1 MGINIGYPTPDE
13 APIPT
18 PRPGGLGGLGGAGNA
33 PQAQQSRPSFLQSPE
48 FGNVLSALGLSL
60 MGSNR
65 NTPLAAFGPALFS
78 MQRGLRE
85 DRKEQGQTAA
95 MEQALIAAG
104 MDPEQA
110 KVMAVNPQAAKFAL
124 EQQQQRR
131 EQEEAQAQRG
141 QTYEF
146 FQQNAPEYAAMID
159 AGLPVQTAWSEY
171 VKSRGGGERQ
181 GLMNAGDGMI
191 YDPNSG
197 EWLTAPNRAARPPQV
212 ETFYDEATGQP
223 YNAQWNAESGTWER
237 VGGVKAPSG
246 MSITTNPDGTVS
258 VTQGPTGG
266 KMTEANSKDMVYAT
280 RAAGA
285 LPTIDQMGDSL
296 TSLGETVGGNAPVVG
311 NYMKSPEF
319 QQAEQAGKEFL
330 QAILRKDTG
339 AAITKQE
346 VDEYGSVYLPRP
358 GDSPE
363 VLAQKKVSRQR
374 ALRALAAGIPADLML
389 RLEQSGVE
397 IPGATSEGGWVDRGN
412 GVRIRKK

>member
-1 MGINIGYPTPDE
+1 M
-13 APIPT
+13 AQQA
-18 PRPGGLGGLGGAGNA
+18 GGLGGLGGFF
-33 PQAQQSRPSFLQSPE
+33 QRPGVQDTLDAIFTSMISSPRN
-48 FGNVLSALGLSL
+48 NVLQNFAPAYNAAQDRRALMGEQAAMQEALVAAGLS
-60 MGSNR
+60 
-65 NTPLAAFGPALFS
+65 
-78 MQRGLRE
+78 
-85 DRKEQGQTAA
+85 
-95 MEQALIAAG
+95 
-104 MDPEQA
+104 PEQA
-110 KVMAVNPQAAKFAL
+110 KVMAVNPQAAKLRLDMMERQRDMEMQA
-124 EQQQQRR
+124 QQRR
-131 EQEEAQAQRG
+131 
-141 QTYEF
+141 QTYDF
-146 FQQNAPEYAAMID
+146 FAQNVPEYAAMID
-159 AGLPVQTAWSEY
+159 AGLPVQTAWGEY
-171 VKSRGGGERQ
+171 IKARQGGGRRN
-181 GLMNAGDGMI
+181 LINAGDGRL
-191 YDPNSG
+191 YDPDNG
-197 EWLTAPNRAARPPQV
+197 AWITAPNEGGKPPKI

-223 YNAQWNAESGTWER
+223 YNAQWNAETGSWER

>member
-1 MGINIGYPTPDE
+1 MALFGMNQSAQGQPAT
-13 APIPT
+13 
-18 PRPGGLGGLGGAGNA
+18 GGLGGLGGN
-33 PQAQQSRPSFLQSPE
+33 PMLQAI
-48 FGNVLSALGLSL
+48 GISL
-60 MGSNR
+60 MSSPR
-65 NTPLAAFGPALFS
+65 NNPLQGFGDAYSGLQR
-78 MQRGLRE
+78 MQMLRQE
-85 DRKEQGQTAA
+85 RADTLANTAQERAA
-95 MEQALIAAG
+95 MEQALISAG
-104 MDPEQA
+104 MSPEQA
-110 KVMAVNPQAAKFAL
+110 RVMAANPRAAQFTL

-171 VKSRGGGERQ
+171 VKARQNGGRKN
-181 GLMNAGDGMI
+181 LINAGDGMI
-191 YDPNSG
+191 YDPDSG
-197 EWLTAPNRAARPPQV
+197 AWITAPNQGGKPPKI

-363 VLAQKKVSRQR
+363 VLAQKKASRQR

>member
-1 MGINIGYPTPDE
+1 M
-13 APIPT
+13 AQA
-18 PRPGGLGGLGGAGNA
+18 GGLGGLGGFF
-33 PQAQQSRPSFLQSPE
+33 QRPGVQDTLDAIFTSMISSPRN
-48 FGNVLSALGLSL
+48 NVLQNFAPAYNAAQDRRALMGEQAAMQEALVAAGLS
-60 MGSNR
+60 
-65 NTPLAAFGPALFS
+65 
-78 MQRGLRE
+78 
-85 DRKEQGQTAA
+85 
-95 MEQALIAAG
+95 
-104 MDPEQA
+104 PEQA
-110 KVMAVNPQAAKFAL
+110 KVMAVNPQAAQL
-124 EQQQQRR
+124 RLDMMERQRDM
-131 EQEEAQAQRG
+131 EMQAQQRG
-141 QTYEF
+141 QTYDF
-146 FQQNAPEYAAMID
+146 FAQNAPEYAAMID

-363 VLAQKKVSRQR
+363 VLAQKKASRQR

>member
-1 MGINIGYPTPDE
+1 MALFGMNQSAQGQPAT
-13 APIPT
+13 
-18 PRPGGLGGLGGAGNA
+18 GGLGGLGGLGGN
-33 PQAQQSRPSFLQSPE
+33 PMLQAI
-48 FGNVLSALGLSL
+48 GISL
-60 MGSNR
+60 MSSPR
-65 NTPLAAFGPALFS
+65 NNPLQGFGDAYSGLQR
-78 MQRGLRE
+78 MQMLRQE
-85 DRKEQGQTAA
+85 RADTLANTAQERAA
-95 MEQALIAAG
+95 MEQALVAAG
-104 MDPEQA
+104 LSPEQA
-110 KVMAVNPQAAKFAL
+110 KVMAVNPQAAKL
-124 EQQQQRR
+124 RLDMMERQRDM
-131 EQEEAQAQRG
+131 EMQAQQRG
-141 QTYEF
+141 QTYDF
-146 FQQNAPEYAAMID
+146 FAQNAPEYAAMID

-397 IPGATSEGGWVDRGN
+397 IPGATSEGGWTDRGN
-412 GVRIRKK
+412 GVRIRPKPTN

>member
-1 MGINIGYPTPDE
+1 M
-13 APIPT
+13 AQA
-18 PRPGGLGGLGGAGNA
+18 GGLGGLGGFF
-33 PQAQQSRPSFLQSPE
+33 QRPGVQDTLDAIFTSMISSPRN
-48 FGNVLSALGLSL
+48 NVLQNFAPAYNAAQDRRALMGEQAAMQEALVAAGLS
-60 MGSNR
+60 
-65 NTPLAAFGPALFS
+65 
-78 MQRGLRE
+78 
-85 DRKEQGQTAA
+85 
-95 MEQALIAAG
+95 
-104 MDPEQA
+104 PEQA
-110 KVMAVNPQAAKFAL
+110 KVMAVNPQAAKL
-124 EQQQQRR
+124 RLDMMERQRDM
-131 EQEEAQAQRG
+131 EMQAQQRG
-141 QTYEF
+141 QTYDF
-146 FQQNAPEYAAMID
+146 FAQNAPEYAAMID

>member
-1 MGINIGYPTPDE
+1 M
-13 APIPT
+13 AQA
-18 PRPGGLGGLGGAGNA
+18 GGLGGLGGFF
-33 PQAQQSRPSFLQSPE
+33 QRPGVQDTLDAIFTSMISSPRN
-48 FGNVLSALGLSL
+48 NVLQNFAPAYNAAQDRRALMGEQAAMQEALVAAGLS
-60 MGSNR
+60 
-65 NTPLAAFGPALFS
+65 
-78 MQRGLRE
+78 
-85 DRKEQGQTAA
+85 
-95 MEQALIAAG
+95 
-104 MDPEQA
+104 PEQA
-110 KVMAVNPQAAKFAL
+110 KVMAVNSQAAKL
-124 EQQQQRR
+124 RLDMMERQRDM
-131 EQEEAQAQRG
+131 EMQAQQRG
-141 QTYEF
+141 QTYDF
-146 FQQNAPEYAAMID
+146 FAQNAPEYAAMID

>member
-1 MGINIGYPTPDE
+1 MAQQT
-13 APIPT
+13 
-18 PRPGGLGGLGGAGNA
+18 GGLGGLGGFF
-33 PQAQQSRPSFLQSPE
+33 QRPAVQDTLDAVFTSMISSP
-48 FGNVLSALGLSL
+48 
-60 MGSNR
+60 R
-65 NTPLAAFGPALFS
+65 NNWLANFGPAYNAA
-78 MQRGLRE
+78 Q
-85 DRKEQGQTAA
+85 DRRALMGEQAA
-95 MEQALIAAG
+95 MQEALVAAG
-104 MDPEQA
+104 LSPEQA
-110 KVMAVNPQAAKFAL
+110 KVMAVNPQAAKL
-124 EQQQQRR
+124 RLDMMERQRDM
-131 EQEEAQAQRG
+131 EMQAQQRG
-141 QTYEF
+141 QTYDF
-146 FQQNAPEYAAMID
+146 FAQNAPEYAAMID

-363 VLAQKKVSRQR
+363 VLAQKKASRQR

>member
-1 MGINIGYPTPDE
+1 MAQQT
-13 APIPT
+13 
-18 PRPGGLGGLGGAGNA
+18 GGLGGLGGFF
-33 PQAQQSRPSFLQSPE
+33 QRPAVQDTLDAVFTSMISSP
-48 FGNVLSALGLSL
+48 
-60 MGSNR
+60 R
-65 NTPLAAFGPALFS
+65 NNWLANFGPAYNAA
-78 MQRGLRE
+78 Q
-85 DRKEQGQTAA
+85 DRRALMGEQAA
-95 MEQALIAAG
+95 MQEALVAAG
-104 MDPEQA
+104 LSPEQA
-110 KVMAVNPQAAKFAL
+110 KVMAVNPQAAKLRLDMMERQRDMEMQA
-124 EQQQQRR
+124 QQRR
-131 EQEEAQAQRG
+131 
-141 QTYEF
+141 QTYDF
-146 FQQNAPEYAAMID
+146 FAQNAPEYAAMID

-363 VLAQKKVSRQR
+363 VLAQKKASRQR

>member
-78 MQRGLRE
+78 MQKGLRE

-110 KVMAVNPQAAKFAL
+110 RVMAANPQAAKFTL
-124 EQQQQRR
+124 EQQQDK
-131 EQEEAQAQRG
+131 QERSAS
-141 QTYEF
+141 YDF
-146 FQQNAPEYAAMID
+146 FQKNAPEFAQLAD
-159 AGLPVQTAWSEY
+159 AGLPVKDVWAMY

-197 EWLTAPNRAARPPQV
+197 EWLTAPNRAARPPQI

-266 KMTEANSKDMVYAT
+266 KMTEQNSKDMVYAK

-285 LPTIDQMGDSL
+285 LPIIDKMGDAL
-296 TSLGETVGGNAPVVG
+296 TSAGEAVGGSVPAVG
-311 NYMKSPEF
+311 NYLKSPEY

-339 AAITKQE
+339 AAITAQE
-346 VDEYGSVYLPRP
+346 VNEYGTVYLPRP
-358 GDSPE
+358 GDSQQ
-363 VLAQKKVSRQR
+363 VLAQKKESRRR
-374 ALRALAAGIPADLML
+374 ALEALALGIPPDLIL
-389 RLEQSGVE
+389 RLEQTGVE
-397 IPGATSEGGWVDRGN
+397 IPKGNDGSGWRDVGN

>member
-78 MQRGLRE
+78 MQKGLRE

-110 KVMAVNPQAAKFAL
+110 RVMAANPQAAKFAL

-141 QTYEF
+141 QTYDF
-146 FQQNAPEYAAMID
+146 FAQNAPEYAAMID

-197 EWLTAPNRAARPPQV
+197 EWLTAPNRAARPPQI

-266 KMTEANSKDMVYAT
+266 KMTEQNSKDMVYAK

-285 LPTIDQMGDSL
+285 LPIIDKMGDAL
-296 TSLGETVGGNAPVVG
+296 TSAGEAVGGSVPAVG
-311 NYMKSPEF
+311 NYLKSPEY

-339 AAITKQE
+339 SAITTQE
-346 VDEYGSVYLPRP
+346 VNEYGTVYLPRP
-358 GDSPE
+358 GDSQQ
-363 VLAQKKVSRQR
+363 VLAQKKESRRR
-374 ALRALAAGIPADLML
+374 ALEALALGIPPDLIL
-389 RLEQSGVE
+389 RLEQTGVE
-397 IPGATSEGGWVDRGN
+397 IPKGNDGSGWRDVGN

>member
-1 MGINIGYPTPDE
+1 M
-13 APIPT
+13 AQA
-18 PRPGGLGGLGGAGNA
+18 GGLGGLGGFF
-33 PQAQQSRPSFLQSPE
+33 QRPAVQDTLDAIFTSMISSPRN
-48 FGNVLSALGLSL
+48 NVLQNFAPAYNAAQDRRALMGEQAAMQEALVAAGLS
-60 MGSNR
+60 
-65 NTPLAAFGPALFS
+65 
-78 MQRGLRE
+78 
-85 DRKEQGQTAA
+85 
-95 MEQALIAAG
+95 
-104 MDPEQA
+104 PEQA
-110 KVMAVNPQAAKFAL
+110 KVMAVNPQAAKL
-124 EQQQQRR
+124 RLDMMERQRDM
-131 EQEEAQAQRG
+131 EMQAQQRG
-141 QTYEF
+141 QTYDF
-146 FQQNAPEYAAMID
+146 FAQNAPEYAAMID

-258 VTQGPTGG
+258 VTQGSTGGG
-266 KMTEANSKDMVYAT
+266 KMTEQNSKDMVYAK

-285 LPTIDQMGDSL
+285 LPIIDKMGDAL
-296 TSLGETVGGNAPVVG
+296 TSAGEAVGGSVPAVG
-311 NYMKSPEF
+311 NYLKSPEY

-339 AAITKQE
+339 AAITAQE
-346 VDEYGSVYLPRP
+346 VNEYGTVYLPRP
-358 GDSPE
+358 GDSQQ
-363 VLAQKKVSRQR
+363 VLAQKKESRRR
-374 ALRALAAGIPADLML
+374 ALEALALGIPPDLIL
-389 RLEQSGVE
+389 RLEKTGVE
-397 IPGATSEGGWVDRGN
+397 IPKGSDGGGWQDMGN

>member
-1 MGINIGYPTPDE
+1 MGINIGYPTPQM

-18 PRPGGLGGLGGAGNA
+18 PNPMGMGGLGGLGGT
-33 PQAQQSRPSFLQSPE
+33 PAQKQPGFFQSDS
-48 FGNVLSALGLSL
+48 FGNILTALGVSL
-60 MGSNR
+60 MGSPR
-65 NTPLAAFGPALFS
+65 NNPLLGFGPTLLAG
-78 MQRGLRE
+78 QKGIRE
-85 DRKEQGQTAA
+85 DRQAQEERAAFEQVLVQS
-95 MEQALIAAG
+95 G
-104 MDPEQA
+104 MSPEEA
-110 KVMAVNPQAAKFAL
+110 RRMSANPQAAKL
-124 EQQQQRR
+124 RLDMMERQRDM
-131 EQEEAQAQRG
+131 EMQAQQRG
-141 QTYEF
+141 QTYDF
-146 FQQNAPEYAAMID
+146 FAQNAPEYAAMID

-258 VTQGPTGG
+258 VTQGSTGGG
-266 KMTEANSKDMVYAT
+266 KMTEQNSKDMVYAK

-285 LPTIDQMGDSL
+285 LPIIDKMGDAL
-296 TSLGETVGGNAPVVG
+296 TSAGEAVGGSVPAVG
-311 NYMKSPEF
+311 NYLKSPEY

-339 AAITKQE
+339 AAITAQE
-346 VDEYGSVYLPRP
+346 VNEYGTVYLPRP
-358 GDSPE
+358 GDSQQ
-363 VLAQKKVSRQR
+363 VLAQKKESRRR
-374 ALRALAAGIPADLML
+374 ALEALALGIPPDLIL
-389 RLEQSGVE
+389 RLEQTGVE
-397 IPGATSEGGWVDRGN
+397 IPKGNDGSGWRDVGN